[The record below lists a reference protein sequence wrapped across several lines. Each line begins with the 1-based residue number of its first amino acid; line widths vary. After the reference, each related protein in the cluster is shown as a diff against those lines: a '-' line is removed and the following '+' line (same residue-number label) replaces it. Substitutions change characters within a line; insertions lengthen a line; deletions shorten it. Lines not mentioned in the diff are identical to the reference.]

1 MKQQFKLIKYNY
13 TKIFLLL
20 LLLILSSST
29 LKAQFYSIGQ
39 DPASIKWKQ
48 IKTENFTI
56 LYPEGFDFHA
66 MYLANVMQYVRTHG
80 TASLGNPPKHVT
92 VILHNR
98 SSISNALSIWAPK
111 RNEFFTCPPQDSYA
125 QDWLEQLATHE
136 YRHMTQMNMLNCGAT
151 KVLGWF
157 FGQQINSVVLGLYVP
172 SWFMEGDAVTTE
184 TLLTK
189 SGRGRIPSFEM
200 IVRAQVLG
208 YKMFSF
214 DKAVLGSY
222 KDFVPDQYYFGY
234 EMVAGAR
241 KKYGSE
247 IWKSAMETTGKNPFL
262 ITPFNRG
269 LKKVSG
275 LNKTQLYKSVYN
287 NLDSLWKIQRDQLTY
302 TPFNSITPDKQ
313 KIYTNYQFPHF
324 INDSIIV
331 AEKSGIDDIERLVQ
345 INKNGEEK
353 IIHTPGFYVYESL
366 SVTKTVKP
374 PNSASRGTTENI
386 FIPKSYM
393 TWAESKIDKRWA
405 LRDYSVIMLY
415 NFETGK
421 TKQIT
426 KKSRY
431 FAPNIFP
438 DAKKIVAVEVT
449 NNNVCSLVIL
459 NSQTG
464 EVINKIEAGGNNL
477 FQTPT
482 VSDDGKRIVV
492 VLFDH
497 NNGKS
502 IISVNPETGQ
512 RKTMLNPTF
521 DEISKPIFYKKYLF
535 FNGIYS
541 GIDNIYALDT
551 SNGKIWQVTSALY
564 GATDINISPDGKKII
579 YSNYTP
585 TGYQIAEA
593 VFDSSKW
600 KPIEQVANNSV
611 QLYKSLLSQ
620 ESGLVDSVNIPQ
632 KNYEIKNYHKWQHL
646 FNPHSWAP
654 AFIDA
659 GNMTLHPGVS
669 IQSQNMLSTTFATL
683 GYNFNLNE
691 NTGQYYANVSYQGL
705 YPIFNLTYSSGNNAI
720 YSYKNSGDTVKA
732 QRIVY
737 HSSDVQ
743 LGISI
748 PFSFTKGDFVQQILP
763 SASIEHFI
771 SSGISDSLIPDK
783 FTVMDYSLSASNQIK
798 SVLRDMLPRWEQSL
812 FLEYKNTPFNGSKL
826 GTIFSSE
833 LTLLFP
839 GLGKHHSLMITSG
852 YQKKTTNHFAFTD
865 LLIYPRGYNRTNEF
879 SGKLFNNNLESLSLN
894 YKFPFL
900 YPDLKIG
907 SLLYIQRLKA
917 NYFYDYAIGKTNFIT
932 TQYRSTGVE
941 LTSDMNVARF
951 LFPIDTGIRASY
963 IPDLKIT
970 IFEFLI
976 QMNFSRF

>member
-1 MKQQFKLIKYNY
+1 MKQKFDFKKYY
-13 TKIFLLL
+13 FLKIYF
-20 LLLILSSST
+20 LILLFLISSSA
-29 LKAQFYSIGQ
+29 LKAQFYSLGQ
-39 DPASIKWKQ
+39 DPASVKWKQ

-66 MYLANVMQYVRTHG
+66 MYLANVMQYVRAHG

-111 RNEFFTCPPQDSYA
+111 RNEFFTCPPQDGYA

-189 SGRGRIPSFEM
+189 SGRGRVPSFEM

-222 KDFVPDQYYFGY
+222 KNYVPNQYYFGY
-234 EMVAGAR
+234 SMVVGAR
-241 KKYGSE
+241 KKYGAE

-275 LNKTQLYKSVYN
+275 LNKTQLYKNVYN
-287 NLDSLWKIQRDQLTY
+287 NLDSLWKIQRDQLAY
-302 TPFNSITPDKQ
+302 TSFNSITPDKQ

-324 INDSIIV
+324 INDSVIV
-331 AEKSGIDDIERLVQ
+331 AEKSGMDDIERLVQ
-345 INKNGEEK
+345 INKKGEEK

-366 SVTKTVKP
+366 SATKALKP
-374 PNSASRGTTENI
+374 SNSVNSNSTEKKD
-386 FIPKSYM
+386 IPKIYM

-405 LRDYSVIMLY
+405 LRDYSVVMLY

-421 TKQIT
+421 TKQLT

-431 FAPNIFP
+431 FAPNLFP
-438 DAKKIVAVEVT
+438 DAKKLVAVEIT
-449 NNNVCSLVIL
+449 NNNDCSLVIL

-464 EVINKIEAGGNNL
+464 EVINKIDAGGNNQ

-497 NNGKS
+497 NKGKS
-502 IISVNPETGQ
+502 IISVNPETSQ
-512 RKTMLNPTF
+512 RKTLLNPTF
-521 DEISKPIFYKKYLF
+521 DEISKPTLYKNFLF
-535 FNGIYS
+535 FNGTYS
-541 GIDNIYALDT
+541 GIDNIYELDT
-551 SNGKIWQVTSALY
+551 ASGKIFQVTSALY
-564 GATDINISPDGKKII
+564 GATDIDISPDGKKMI

-585 TGYQIAEA
+585 SGFQIAESA
-593 VFDSSKW
+593 FDPSKW
-600 KPIEQVANNSV
+600 KAVEQVINNSI
-611 QLYKSLLSQ
+611 QIYKSLLSQ
-620 ESGLVDSVNIPQ
+620 ESGLVDSVNISQ

-659 GNMTLHPGVS
+659 GNMTFHPGVS
-669 IQSQNMLSTTFATL
+669 VQSQNILSTTFATL
-683 GYNFNLNE
+683 GYDYNLNE

-705 YPIFNLTYSSGNNAI
+705 YPVFNLTYSSGTNAI
-720 YSYKNSGDTVKA
+720 YSYKNSGDTVKM

-748 PFSFTKGDFVQQILP
+748 PFSFTNGSFVQQIQP

-771 SSGISDSLIPDK
+771 SPGISDSLVPDK
-783 FTVMDYSLSASNQIK
+783 FTVMDYSLTATNQVKSAI
-798 SVLRDMLPRWEQSL
+798 RDLLPRWKQSL
-812 FLEYKNTPFNGSKL
+812 SLEYKNTPFEGNKIGS
-826 GTIFSSE
+826 IFNSE
-833 LTLLFP
+833 IGLLFP
-839 GLGKHHSLMITSG
+839 GIGKHHSLMITG
-852 YQKKTTNHFAFTD
+852 GFQKKATDHFAFSD
-865 LLIYPRGYNRTNEF
+865 LLFYPRGYNRTSEF
-879 SGKLFNNNLESLSLN
+879 SGKLFNDNLESISFN

-917 NYFYDYAIGKTNFIT
+917 NLFYDYAIGKTNSIT

-951 LFPIDTGIRASY
+951 LFPIDAGIRASY
-963 IPDLKIT
+963 IPELKMT

-976 QMNFSRF
+976 QMNFSGF